1 MIDFSNFK
9 ADGSAPIYQQILMYV
24 KRGIAAGTI
33 ADGEELP
40 SRRALSVLL
49 GINPNT
55 AQKAFSMLESEGII
69 SSSHGVNSI
78 ITADPKKVKKLQE
91 ELLASDVISAV
102 SALKQGGLSL
112 EQALALMAHY
122 WEETKV

>member
-9 ADGSAPIYQQILMYV
+9 AEGNTPIYQQILLYI
-24 KRGIAAGTI
+24 KRGLVSGTVK
-33 ADGEELP
+33 DGDELP

-55 AQKAFSMLESEGII
+55 AQKAFSMLEAEGLIA
-69 SSSHGVNSI
+69 SSHGVTSI
-78 ITADPKKVKKLQE
+78 VTAAPERVEKLRE
-91 ELLASDVISAV
+91 ELIAADVINAA
-102 SALKQGGLSL
+102 SALKQSGLSL

-122 WEETKV
+122 WGEA

>member
-78 ITADPKKVKKLQE
+78 ITADPKKVKNLQE

-102 SALKQGGLSL
+102 SALKQSGLSL

-122 WEETKV
+122 WEEAKV